1 MNPYLNILDNIL
13 LPYRI
18 NSTLKIDNAA
28 VNIARS
34 PVLEFGEDFEENG
47 GRELLNKSLYMD
59 PGSILLYLEIYI
71 VI

>member
-13 LPYRI
+13 FPYRI
-18 NSTLKIDNAA
+18 NSTLKIDNEA

-47 GRELLNKSLYMD
+47 GRELLNISL
-59 PGSILLYLEIYI
+59 
-71 VI
+71 